1 MLTIF
6 FLLKFLIELHLFRLK
21 NVLQIIQPNS
31 YMSKILNFKKSK
43 SQYEKELII
52 FWIKY

>member
-6 FLLKFLIELHLFRLK
+6 FLLKFLIELCLFRLK

-31 YMSKILNFKKSK
+31 YMLKILNFKESQ

-52 FWIKY
+52 FCIKH